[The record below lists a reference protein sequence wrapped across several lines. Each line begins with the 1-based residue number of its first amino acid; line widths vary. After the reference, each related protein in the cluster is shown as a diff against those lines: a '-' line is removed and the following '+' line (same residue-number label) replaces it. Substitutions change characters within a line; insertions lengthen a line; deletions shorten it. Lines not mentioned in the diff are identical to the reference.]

1 MMRKN
6 KMIRRTS
13 MLLLILFLLSLIFS
27 LGDVMDTRAD
37 NDVKLTVHYQRK
49 NQDYEGWNLWIWP
62 KGGEGAAYEFTSSD
76 AYGAVAEI
84 PVVSGDAEE
93 LGIIVRKG
101 EWEAKDVDM
110 DRFIPLSKAQ
120 DGVLELYLLEKDAT
134 LYYTLE
140 EVDLSHNKQDQS
152 EPVCTYDA
160 SP

>member
-13 MLLLILFLLSLIFS
+13 MLLLILLLLSPIFS

-37 NDVKLTVHYQRK
+37 NDVKLTVHYQKK
-49 NQDYEGWNLWIWP
+49 NQDYEGWNLWLWP
-62 KGGEGAAYEFTSSD
+62 KGGQGEQVDFTGEDDFGKTLEVTKSRD
-76 AYGAVAEI
+76 
-84 PVVSGDAEE
+84 SGSF
-93 LGIIVRKG
+93 GFIVRKG
-101 EWEAKDVDM
+101 NWNEKDVDM